1 MHNLISCSYAF
12 CIGDIGEALEHTTG
26 YPFIYVLENA
36 TKSVG
41 GTTGFVSVVLI
52 LLVMI
57 TISALA
63 SSSRQMFAFAR
74 DDGLPFSKW
83 LGTVSVPF
91 DCQKHSL
98 LIRWFLLK
106 VSPHFHVPANAI
118 IATAIFVCLVSLI
131 NVGST
136 VAFNAVL
143 SLASNAVCMP
153 RATTALRG
161 SEILTVSQMM
171 GTYLISIGRQ
181 HSRRTFRMSS

>member
-1 MHNLISCSYAF
+1 MSSWKLTSCSYAF
-12 CIGDIGEALEHTTG
+12 CIGDIGEALSHTTG

-83 LGTVSVPF
+83 LGIVSDSS
-91 DCQKHSL
+91 DCHFHSL
-98 LIRWFLLK
+98 LISRSIFK
-106 VSPHFHVPANAI
+106 VNPHFHVPANAI
-118 IATAIFVCLVSLI
+118 VATAVFVCIISLI
-131 NVGST
+131 NIGST

-143 SLASNAVCMP
+143 SLASNAVCVP
-153 RATTALRG
+153 RV
-161 SEILTVSQMM
+161 TVD
-171 GTYLISIGRQ
+171 L
-181 HSRRTFRMSS
+181 